1 MMSDNPLIFDPDRS
15 RRLLSLNPD
24 PNLIILKRNNMQP
37 TALGRYQVASILGR
51 GSMGVVYRGHD
62 PVIDRPVALKSVL
75 LPESIS
81 DEEKKI
87 FLERFFLEA
96 RAAGKLTHPNVVITH
111 DAATDEATGIPFIAM
126 ELVDGDT
133 LADRLRQEGTLA
145 WEKAVDFVVP
155 IAGGLAKAHAAG
167 IVHRDI
173 KPANILIADG
183 EVPKIADFGIAK
195 LPASKLTQEGNI
207 VGTPYF
213 MSPEQLRGEPLDGR
227 SDLFSLG
234 ALLYNLV
241 AGRPPSE
248 GSDPAAIFAQ
258 TLYKEPAPLSEI
270 APAAPSSLDRV
281 VAHALAK
288 NANERYRSALELIE
302 DLRAVRAGEAPKHA
316 AAHDQQKAQKT
327 LVSRADIADIA
338 NVEATIAS
346 GKATVPRAPLSLA
359 PSKIIAIGLG
369 LVLILA
375 FWFRTEI
382 GREMRFWQADRAAS
396 AGELVESEAILETF
410 LEEHPEFERARALMA
425 AISAELLVPELPMEL
440 GARHNHRFGHC
451 NGTLTL
457 GDSGVQYV
465 SRNHGTW
472 GWDFEHIQSL
482 DSSNEWRITLS
493 TREDDMLG
501 LLDTKRYVFELRSRP
516 VERETWKRYERIFE
530 ANRASKTRE

>member
-1 MMSDNPLIFDPDRS
+1 MSKHVFRGAPIASLPPCLRVRQRRVATGPSGLIMMSDNPLIFDPDRS

-213 MSPEQLRGEPLDGR
+213 MSPEQLRGK
-227 SDLFSLG
+227 
-234 ALLYNLV
+234 
-241 AGRPPSE
+241 
-248 GSDPAAIFAQ
+248 PAAGSSGRERSARPRRCCGFSASSDH
-258 TLYKEPAPLSEI
+258 KEPR
-270 APAAPSSLDRV
+270 SS
-281 VAHALAK
+281 K
-288 NANERYRSALELIE
+288 RSAWTC
-302 DLRAVRAGEAPKHA
+302 G
-316 AAHDQQKAQKT
+316 
-327 LVSRADIADIA
+327 SR
-338 NVEATIAS
+338 T
-346 GKATVPRAPLSLA
+346 
-359 PSKIIAIGLG
+359 
-369 LVLILA
+369 
-375 FWFRTEI
+375 
-382 GREMRFWQADRAAS
+382 
-396 AGELVESEAILETF
+396 
-410 LEEHPEFERARALMA
+410 
-425 AISAELLVPELPMEL
+425 
-440 GARHNHRFGHC
+440 
-451 NGTLTL
+451 
-457 GDSGVQYV
+457 
-465 SRNHGTW
+465 
-472 GWDFEHIQSL
+472 
-482 DSSNEWRITLS
+482 
-493 TREDDMLG
+493 
-501 LLDTKRYVFELRSRP
+501 
-516 VERETWKRYERIFE
+516 
-530 ANRASKTRE
+530 